1 MDAKDLISTCSL
13 NVHSKIYMLM
23 LLLRIYKE
31 SVYVD
36 CTGRKEALG
45 LGKKGNPGY
54 EQVG

>member
-1 MDAKDLISTCSL
+1 
-13 NVHSKIYMLM
+13 M

-45 LGKKGNPGY
+45 LGKREIQEMNRLDKGGMAVIEEGKLCN
-54 EQVG
+54 QRTCF